1 MTNQDGFDY
10 LDQLKDA
17 DGKYLLKDI
26 PSEPTNKM
34 LFGCRVVV
42 ISNKILKT
50 KSGKAPVI
58 VGDLKEAI
66 VLFDR
71 QQQSIASTDVGA
83 GAFETNTTKVRA
95 IERED
100 VKLWDSEAIVYG
112 QLTLPTE

>member
-1 MTNQDGFDY
+1 DGR
-10 LDQLKDA
+10 
-17 DGKYLLKDI
+17 YLLKDN
-26 PSEPTNKM
+26 PTEPTQKM
-34 LFGCRVVV
+34 LFGRRVVV
-42 ISNKILKT
+42 VSNRVLKT

-100 VKLWDSEAIVYG
+100 VKLWDSEAAVYG
-112 QLTLPTE
+112 QLTLEEAAK